1 MTRVTQLIHDAG
13 KYLLISVYPLPTH
26 PTHNF
31 THTNGGN
38 LETLPGWPKK
48 LQHNRPARSAGQWHH
63 LRVEHID
70 GLVQDWSI
78 SIVNALEIIQSC
90 TKPPISHFQL
100 GYIIWSSITSEYH
113 WHDDVIKWKHFP
125 RYWPFVRRIHR
136 WPVNSPHKSQWRGA
150 LMFFLICTRINGWVN
165 NGEASY
171 LRRYRAHFDVTVMN
185 LIPLTVKVN

>member
-1 MTRVTQLIHDAG
+1 MLVLPWRRPGDKPWAEVLVIQVTESLKPDFRKQL
-13 KYLLISVYPLPTH
+13 T
-26 PTHNF
+26 
-31 THTNGGN
+31 
-38 LETLPGWPKK
+38 
-48 LQHNRPARSAGQWHH
+48 WHH
-63 LRVEHID
+63 LCVEHID

-150 LMFFLICTRINGWVN
+150 LMFSLICTRINGWVN

-171 LRRYRAHFDVTVMN
+171 LRRYRAHFDVTVMI